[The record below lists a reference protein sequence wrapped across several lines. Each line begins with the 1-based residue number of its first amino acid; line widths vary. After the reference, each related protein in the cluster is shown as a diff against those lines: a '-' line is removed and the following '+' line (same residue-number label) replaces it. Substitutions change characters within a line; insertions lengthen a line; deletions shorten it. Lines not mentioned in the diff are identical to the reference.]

1 MTVLEYELREKD
13 LVAFNEHQFR
23 NSKES
28 QRVMKRYTYYFPGFL
43 ILSGFFFMWFY
54 GEYYSG
60 LYIIVLALLYI
71 LLVPRFLLWDFR
83 RKVLKIYSEQDKEKL
98 LGKYRLRVEPQAL
111 HEDAPSGR
119 NKVTWNEVLRV
130 ELEKHYAFIFT
141 DLDSALIIPKETVS
155 NGELHE
161 FVSRVD
167 EYIEAAG

>member
-13 LVAFNEHQFR
+13 LVAFNEHQLR
-23 NSKES
+23 NSKDA
-28 QRVMKRYTYYFPGFL
+28 QRAMKKYRYYMPAFL

-60 LYIIVLALLYI
+60 LYVIALALLFI
-71 LLVPRFLLWDFR
+71 LMVPKVLFWDFR
-83 RKVLKIYSEQDKEKL
+83 RKVLKMYSEQDKEKL
-98 LGKYRLRVEPQAL
+98 LGKYRLRIEPRAL
-111 HEDAPSGR
+111 HEEAPSGR
-119 NKVTWNEVLRV
+119 SKVTWDEVLRV

-155 NGELHE
+155 NGDIHE

-167 EYIEAAG
+167 EYLEQAE